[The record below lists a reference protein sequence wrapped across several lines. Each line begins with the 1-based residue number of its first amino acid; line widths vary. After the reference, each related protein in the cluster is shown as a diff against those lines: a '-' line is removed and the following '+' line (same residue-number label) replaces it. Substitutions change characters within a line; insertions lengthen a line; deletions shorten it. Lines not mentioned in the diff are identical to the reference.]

1 MSFNLKHPEDFTCY
15 LDRDFSDSRYEEIR
29 AHLEG
34 CAKCREELEIWRGI
48 EAAFRSPELDI
59 EVPPFLWQRIASRI
73 NTPPERQGWRKRITA
88 LALPRS
94 MVWRG
99 VAAVGLALV
108 LTLTGVRFAKYR
120 ADSRILSMIGDSE
133 PEWKVENPFQRLVE
147 EATEENPFEEFL
159 SSRARKAIGRN

>member
-1 MSFNLKHPEDFTCY
+1 MSLNVRHPEDFNCY

-29 AHLEG
+29 VHLEG

-48 EAAFRSPELDI
+48 DAAFRSPKLDI

-73 NTPPERQGWRKRITA
+73 TTPPKRQRWRERITA

-94 MVWRG
+94 MVWKG
-99 VAAVGLALV
+99 VAAVGLVLV
-108 LTLTGVRFAKYR
+108 MTLTGVRFAKYR
-120 ADSRILSMIGDSE
+120 ADLRILSMIGDSK

-147 EATEENPFEEFL
+147 EPTEENPFEKLL
-159 SSRARKAIGRN
+159 SSRAQKAARN

>member
-1 MSFNLKHPEDFTCY
+1 MRLNPRHPEDFNCY

-48 EAAFRSPELDI
+48 DAAFRSPELDI

-73 NTPPERQGWRKRITA
+73 NTSPGRQPWLERITA

-99 VAAVGLALV
+99 VAAVGLVLV
-108 LTLTGVRFAKYR
+108 LTLTGVRFVKYR
-120 ADSRILSMIGDSE
+120 ADSRILSMIGDSK
-133 PEWKVENPFQRLVE
+133 PEWKVENPFQQLVE
-147 EATEENPFEEFL
+147 ESTEENPFEKLL
-159 SSRARKAIGRN
+159 SSGTKKGVRN

>member
-15 LDRDFSDSRYEEIR
+15 LDRDFSDNQYEEIR

-73 NTPPERQGWRKRITA
+73 TTPPERQGWRKRITA

-159 SSRARKAIGRN
+159 SSRARKAVSRN

>member
-1 MSFNLKHPEDFTCY
+1 MSFNLRHPEDFNCY
-15 LDRDFSDSRYEEIR
+15 LDSDFSDSRYEEIR

-73 NTPPERQGWRKRITA
+73 SAAPGRQGWRERIRA

-94 MVWRG
+94 MAWTG
-99 VAAVGLALV
+99 VAAVALV
-108 LTLTGVRFAKYR
+108 LLLTFTGVRFAKFR
-120 ADSRILSMIGDSE
+120 ADSRILSMIEESK
-133 PEWKVENPFQRLVE
+133 PEWKVENPFQRLVDE
-147 EATEENPFEEFL
+147 TTDENPFEKLL
-159 SSRARKAIGRN
+159 STRSGKAVRN